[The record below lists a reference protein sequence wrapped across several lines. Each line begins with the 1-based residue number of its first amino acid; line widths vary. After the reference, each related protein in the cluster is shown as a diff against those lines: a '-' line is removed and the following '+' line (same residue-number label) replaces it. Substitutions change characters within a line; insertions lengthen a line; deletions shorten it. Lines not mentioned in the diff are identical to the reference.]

1 MKLQSGNV
9 ILSLYPAS
17 LTNVLQ
23 LSLLITMS
31 DIGGALEMELMD
43 ILGADEVAVEHE
55 AGDGASNY
63 RVWSFATFEAL
74 LFI

>member
-1 MKLQSGNV
+1 
-9 ILSLYPAS
+9 
-17 LTNVLQ
+17 
-23 LSLLITMS
+23 MS

>member
-23 LSLLITMS
+23 LSLTMS